1 MCSILGAQSLSV
13 ESFRLLEN
21 DLTANTYG
29 TMERDQNGE
38 VAALIRVVTSET
50 GFAFDAGMLGI
61 VKTTQKVGEIWV
73 YVPYGLQRIT
83 IFHQELGVIRD
94 YYFPVPIEKARSY
107 ELVLKSERKRDNSA
121 QLQAP
126 QTITVTF
133 NLPMT
138 SATLYVNGNS
148 LGNGTMR
155 VRMFTLTDYEVEV
168 KKEGYSTYTSNF
180 KFNPEDDGKVIDVT
194 MEPITGTLKVNSQP
208 EGAKVYLSGSLVGT
222 TPFTRDNLPYGVTL
236 LDVRKKG
243 YKPYNS
249 MVRVSDKTTYTVDVT
264 LDEIKYLGK
273 SGFYMGAAYQIG
285 HITAITGY
293 AGVYLHNI
301 NIEGGYILNQVET
314 ERTRWIT
321 SPEVW
326 TGNTMQLV
334 YDYKLANS
342 FNGRIGYG
350 LSLGKRLRITP
361 QVGAIYYKLTG
372 TLTDSNVS
380 GQYTITEDD
389 EKSSTWVISGV
400 GAARIELSPV
410 NHITLAVTPQY
421 EMPLSMGS
429 LANTINGNS
438 DIVKRWCGGFGLK
451 AGFEIY
457 F

>member
-1 MCSILGAQSLSV
+1 MCSLLGAQSLSV

-38 VAALIRVVTSET
+38 VAALIRVVTPET

-61 VKTTQKVGEIWV
+61 VKTTQKIGEIWV

-107 ELVLKSERKRDNSA
+107 EMVLKSERKREEPA
-121 QLQAP
+121 PAP
-126 QTITVTF
+126 QPITVTF
-133 NLPMT
+133 NIPL
-138 SATLYVNGNS
+138 SNATLYVNGIS
-148 LGNGTMR
+148 MGNGSMK
-155 VRMFTLTDYEVEV
+155 VRMLTLTDYNVEV
-168 KKEGYSTYTSNF
+168 KKEGYNTYTTSLN
-180 KFNPEDDGKVIDVT
+180 FNPEDDGKVINVT

-208 EGAKVYLSGSLVGT
+208 EGANVYLSGSLVGT

-243 YKPYNS
+243 YRPYNS
-249 MVRVSDKTTYTVDVT
+249 MVRVSDRTTYTVDVT

-285 HITAITGY
+285 HITAIIGY
-293 AGVYLHNI
+293 AGLYLHNI
-301 NIEGGYILNQVET
+301 NIEGGYIIPQVET
-314 ERTRWIT
+314 ERTRWVT
-321 SPEVW
+321 SPDAW
-326 TGNTMQLV
+326 TGNTMQFV
-334 YDYKLANS
+334 YDYKIAQS
-342 FNGRIGYG
+342 FSGCVGYG
-350 LSLGKRLRITP
+350 LHLGKRLRITP
-361 QVGAIYYKLTG
+361 QVGAIYRKLEG

-380 GQYTITEDD
+380 GLYTVTEDD
-389 EKSSTWVISGV
+389 EKSSTWVISGF

-429 LANTINGNS
+429 LANTINGNTN
-438 DIVKRWCGGFGLK
+438 IVKQWCVGFALK
-451 AGFEIY
+451 AGLEIY